1 MSAYKNLGNC
11 LKEARIAQGLSQ
23 KEVGDHL
30 GIHPQYISNYE
41 RGLCSPPMYS
51 FDKLMKLLKADR
63 EKVVTA
69 MLEDSR
75 IEIEGRVYKN
85 RRRA

>member
-11 LKEARIAQGLSQ
+11 LKEARVKQGLSQ
-23 KEVGDHL
+23 KDVGDHL
-30 GIHPQYISNYE
+30 GIHSQYISNYE

-51 FDKLMKLLKADR
+51 LDQLLRLLRANRD
-63 EKVVTA
+63 KVVLA
-69 MLEDSR
+69 MLKDSR